1 MRSLSL
7 RGHQDCH
14 PLAREE
20 SWSLLHLKSLIFL
33 FAPLHHL
40 PDLDEYECLP
50 GLQSRNPLTQRPGL
64 PGGPEAIEAKTVV
77 KTQKGAEK

>member
-1 MRSLSL
+1 MRPLSL

-14 PLAREE
+14 HLAREK
-20 SWSLLHLKSLIFL
+20 SWSLLHLKSLVFL
-33 FAPLHHL
+33 SVPLCPL
-40 PDLDEYECLP
+40 PDLDEYDCLP
-50 GLQSRNPLTQRPGL
+50 GLQSHNPLTQRPGL